1 MKLKRFV
8 TTRDTTGAAIF
19 CDQLERPAS
28 IEFQH
33 VPGFSVT
40 PLWATDHNPSLTS
53 VLPEAAPSAQSMVPA
68 PGETRCVIVEFP
80 PDETMQKI
88 NDWEAVGEEYA
99 VKLPGLA
106 ELFEPD
112 APGMHTTPT
121 VDYIVVLSG
130 ELSLEV
136 DNGVR
141 RDLKVG
147 DVIIQNGTRHAW
159 RNTSN
164 APARIL
170 SVMIGAVS

>member
-1 MKLKRFV
+1 
-8 TTRDTTGAAIF
+8 
-19 CDQLERPAS
+19 
-28 IEFQH
+28 
-33 VPGFSVT
+33 
-40 PLWATDHNPSLTS
+40 
-53 VLPEAAPSAQSMVPA
+53 MVPA